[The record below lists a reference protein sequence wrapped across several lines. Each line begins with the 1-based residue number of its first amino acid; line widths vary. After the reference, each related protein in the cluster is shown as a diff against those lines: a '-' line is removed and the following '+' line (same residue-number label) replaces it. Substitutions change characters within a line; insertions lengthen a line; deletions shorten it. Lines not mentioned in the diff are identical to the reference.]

1 MEKLLKLIEVIK
13 NIVPNVMIQ
22 VGNKLT
28 IKHEFTADELLD
40 ICEQYNKDNQIV
52 IYPSKINPFPN
63 PYNPGTMPVMMY
75 GCYPVDYQPTYN
87 TSAIITQATTKTE
100 QNGLQDK
107 EEK

>member
-28 IKHEFTADELLD
+28 IKHEFTVDELLD

-52 IYPSKINPFPN
+52 IDPSKINPFPK

-75 GCYPVDYQPTYN
+75 GCPVDYSPMFDAKT
-87 TSAIITQATTKTE
+87 TTETIIAKIE
-100 QNGLQDK
+100 KYGLQDK